1 LFSVV
6 PLLSILLDLAGA
18 VAGSEPYPFNK
29 KFKANKTDISR
40 ARDWLAQYVPPCDLI
55 GTVASATRGEA
66 ELRTIAVASGQ
77 RIASDPKKVT
87 LLIKVQ
93 AQVRVFLARRLF
105 ARLLR
110 DRYFREKTAREL
122 LETEQTYRRGLDV
135 LSTFY
140 TKRLKTAKDASGRLL
155 VSAEEHTVLF
165 GGLLGLAEVSQDFV
179 ERLERRIG
187 NWRSSSVIGDVFLK
201 VAGSLKLYSVYVKSF
216 ADADELLKRKLR
228 ASSEFEQYLAQ
239 CQRDSGLSLDLV
251 SLLITPVQR
260 LPRYELLL
268 RELLNRTDGAHADAE
283 PLRRALHEVSSVAR
297 YVNDRQRDAD
307 SQRALLDAQKRI
319 LGRPRDFVQPHRALI
334 NEGDVLMGAKKD
346 ARRLF
351 LMSDLLVVTRRLS
364 RLERLKEEN
373 ATAVRYV
380 DSLSMDT
387 VRLRPLHA
395 TSLELVGV
403 SRFDVSETPDAP
415 AAAAPTKE
423 KTMVMWFATEGE
435 MSTWLHRFDDIQRSA
450 AVAMLPAFPPP
461 LLSDADRK
469 ALRKQYEEGEFVITP
484 PIYNEAASKAAKSQ
498 FMRHAEPAA
507 QAVIVTRKHRTVS
520 DSDDECDTGTAIFN
534 PSKMTPQ
541 LASSVG
547 GDTSD
552 TSSESSGAPTDD
564 NSSPVPPSR
573 PLGESPSFNR
583 RASLRLHRP
592 RGDSREQSPSPHAND
607 HHHGKRPS
615 LEASPA
621 RDIERGGSLRHH
633 GTRTGELYAA
643 GSSSPDLRRT
653 NSASRARS
661 SRRRRSHIGAQTGE
675 SPQSAATAAA
685 IAGARAS
692 PVPHDASA
700 DDSDFAP
707 AVRSTSQRSLASGGS
722 SGSRRETDNGNDVA
736 ASPATS
742 SATAS
747 PAASA
752 LSPAAVKRS
761 RRRTSQV
768 AALDPERLSTAVAEA
783 DDRVSAKVE
792 VTEYLGGYYD
802 EVTAPTPAEAP
813 VSPTGP
819 RPPVPVA
826 LAPVTRGPPPV
837 VPPPVDLSRLQ
848 APSMVRGVT
857 GAAVLNL
864 GVDVDDDD
872 DDDDDENVD
881 VEEERRRPKILAV
894 EVLSDSET
902 PR

>member
-1 LFSVV
+1 LDVVQLVRRHLSIYLVYSESFPALFLSV

-346 ARRLF
+346 PRRLF

-450 AVAMLPAFPPP
+450 AVAMLPAFP
-461 LLSDADRK
+461 A
-469 ALRKQYEEGEFVITP
+469 T
-484 PIYNEAASKAAKSQ
+484 AAVRRRPQ
-498 FMRHAEPAA
+498 GAA
-507 QAVIVTRKHRTVS
+507 QAVRGGRVCHHAANLQRGGVQGGEEPVHAARRAGGAGGHCHAQASHRVGLGRRVRHGHGNFQSVQNDAAARVVGRRRHERHVVRLVGRADRRQLVASAAVAAARRVAELQSTRVAAPPPTARRQSRAVAVAARQRPSPRQAAQPRGVAGARHR
-520 DSDDECDTGTAIFN
+520 ARR
-534 PSKMTPQ
+534 
-541 LASSVG
+541 LA
-547 GDTSD
+547 
-552 TSSESSGAPTDD
+552 A
-564 NSSPVPPSR
+564 PSR
-573 PLGESPSFNR
+573 HANR
-583 RASLRLHRP
+583 RAVRGRLVVARP
-592 RGDSREQSPSPHAND
+592 AAHQQRVARPLVAPPPQSHWRTDGRVAAERRNGGRNCGRARLAGAARRERRRLGLGAGGALDVAAQLGVGRIVGLAPRN
-607 HHHGKRPS
+607 RQWQRRRRI
-615 LEASPA
+615 A
-621 RDIERGGSLRHH
+621 RDIVGHGVAGRVGALARRRQAQPTTHVAGG
-633 GTRTGELYAA
+633 GA
-643 GSSSPDLRRT
+643 GS
-653 NSASRARS
+653 RA
-661 SRRRRSHIGAQTGE
+661 
-675 SPQSAATAAA
+675 PQ
-685 IAGARAS
+685 
-692 PVPHDASA
+692 H
-700 DDSDFAP
+700 
-707 AVRSTSQRSLASGGS
+707 
-722 SGSRRETDNGNDVA
+722 
-736 ASPATS
+736 
-742 SATAS
+742 
-747 PAASA
+747 
-752 LSPAAVKRS
+752 RS
-761 RRRTSQV
+761 RRGRRSRQRQGRGHRISR
-768 AALDPERLSTAVAEA
+768 RLL
-783 DDRVSAKVE
+783 R
-792 VTEYLGGYYD
+792 
-802 EVTAPTPAEAP
+802 
-813 VSPTGP
+813 
-819 RPPVPVA
+819 
-826 LAPVTRGPPPV
+826 
-837 VPPPVDLSRLQ
+837 
-848 APSMVRGVT
+848 
-857 GAAVLNL
+857 
-864 GVDVDDDD
+864 
-872 DDDDDENVD
+872 
-881 VEEERRRPKILAV
+881 
-894 EVLSDSET
+894 
-902 PR
+902 

>member
-1 LFSVV
+1 M
-6 PLLSILLDLAGA
+6 AA
-18 VAGSEPYPFNK
+18 SEPYPFNK
-29 KFKANKTDISR
+29 KFKANKTDVSR

-55 GTVASATRGEA
+55 GTVASSTRPEA

-87 LLIKVQ
+87 QLIKVQ

-135 LSTFY
+135 LSMYY

-201 VAGSLKLYSVYVKSF
+201 VASSLKLYSVYVKSF

-228 ASSEFEQYLAQ
+228 ASTEFEQYLAQ

-319 LGRPRDFVQPHRALI
+319 VGRPRDFVQPHRALI
-334 NEGDVLMGAKKD
+334 NEGDVLIGAKKD

-351 LMSDLLVVTRRLS
+351 LMSDLLIVTRRLS

-403 SRFDVSETPDAP
+403 SRFDVPETPDAP
-415 AAAAPTKE
+415 ASKE

-469 ALRKQYEEGEFVITP
+469 ALRKQYEDGEFVITP

-541 LASSVG
+541 LSSSVG

-552 TSSESSGAPTDD
+552 TSTESSGPTDD
-564 NSSPVPPSR
+564 NSSSSR

-592 RGDSREQSPSPHAND
+592 RGDSREQSPSPHVND
-607 HHHGKRPS
+607 HHHGGGKRPS

-621 RDIERGGSLRHH
+621 RDPERGGSLRYH
-633 GTRTGELYAA
+633 GSRTGELHTA
-643 GSSSPDLRRT
+643 GSSPDLRRT

-661 SRRRRSHIGAQTGE
+661 SRRRRSHIGGQTGE

-692 PVPHDASA
+692 PVPHDVAST
-700 DDSDFAP
+700 DDSDLAP
-707 AVRSTSQRSLASGGS
+707 AARSSSQRSLASVGS
-722 SGSRRETDNGNDVA
+722 VGSRRDTDNDA
-736 ASPATS
+736 ATATS
-742 SATAS
+742 TTSSPGATT
-747 PAASA
+747 

-768 AALDPERLSTAVAEA
+768 PALDPERLAEA
-783 DDRVSAKVE
+783 DDDRVSAKVE

-802 EVTAPTPAEAP
+802 EVVQTTPPPSAEVP

-826 LAPVTRGPPPV
+826 LAPVARGPPPV
-837 VPPPVDLSRLQ
+837 VPPPVDLSLLQ
-848 APSMVRGVT
+848 APSIVRGVT

-864 GVDVDDDD
+864 GVDVDDE
-872 DDDDDENVD
+872 DED
-881 VEEERRRPKILAV
+881 EDAGDEEEEEEEEEAQRRRPTILAV